1 VNALAS
7 TYAVMPRAAVARS
20 PRTTWRPPS
29 RNVAQVNHAQANRT
43 QANRVPAL
51 TASLYQD
58 GVFAL
63 KLGASACV
71 GAAFTL
77 AIMNNL
83 DSSQGIRRFHSDW
96 RGAASTYSPS
106 VRKDSS
112 SLLEEDDASDRD
124 VPQNYPRAVKTL
136 RFVNTERPRTGTPI
150 ASLPGK
156 PFTLSFK
163 ANGTSLED
171 MQRAD
176 GSLKLKIPLKGSLQ
190 NPAWSPDGKSIAFTR
205 FRNGYNKAPAD
216 VYVFNLETNQ
226 LQAVAT
232 DGSSNVSQ
240 PGSTWNAS
248 TGQIV
253 FSSDRG
259 GHDEIWTA
267 NGSNG
272 SRPQKLTSRS
282 SRMGYEPSFAPDGR
296 SLVFESHAVGE
307 EGHGRVTLFDIAQNS
322 YTELTAAGDDC
333 RQPNWS
339 PRGDYILYQ
348 KHAGGRWDVWLYD
361 VRSKQHRSATA
372 GLGGDKTDAT
382 FSPDGRYILYSGE
395 VPGRSGEGLLALPV
409 EGGRPVPMTR
419 AAGGYHGAPSWSPD
433 GSYLAMEASAR
444 SPDGGPGTELIIT
457 PVQQS
462 AVRLS
467 FDNTR

>member
-1 VNALAS
+1 
-7 TYAVMPRAAVARS
+7 MPRAAVARS

-29 RNVAQVNHAQANRT
+29 QARPQPSRRSPQVSRGGAQASS
-43 QANRVPAL
+43 AN
-51 TASLYQD
+51 LYQD

-63 KLGASACV
+63 KLGACACL
-71 GAAFTL
+71 GAAVTL

-83 DSSQGIRRFHSDW
+83 DSSDGARREWYS
-96 RGAASTYSPS
+96 ASTYSPS
-106 VRKDSS
+106 VRKDNS
-112 SLLEEDDASDRD
+112 SLLEQDDRD
-124 VPQNYPRAVKTL
+124 VPSNYPRMVKTL
-136 RFVNTERPRTGTPI
+136 RFVNTERPRAGTPV
-150 ASLPGK
+150 ASVTSR

-171 MQRAD
+171 MQRSD
-176 GSLKLKIPLKGSLQ
+176 GALKLKIPLKGSLQ

-216 VYVFNLETNQ
+216 VYVINLETNA

-240 PGSTWNAS
+240 PGSTWNAN

-267 NGSNG
+267 NGNG

-307 EGHGRVTLFDIAQNS
+307 EGHGRVTLFDIES
-322 YTELTAAGDDC
+322 SRYTDLTAVGDDC

-382 FSPDGRYILYSGE
+382 FSPDGSHILYSGE

-409 EGGRPVPMTR
+409 EGGRPVPLTR
-419 AAGGYHGAPSWSPD
+419 AAGYHGAPSWSPD
-433 GSYLAMEASAR
+433 GSYLAMEASR
-444 SPDGGPGTELIIT
+444 GSPDGTAGTELIIA
-457 PVQQS
+457 PVPQS

-467 FDNTR
+467 FDTTRNTTR

>member
-1 VNALAS
+1 
-7 TYAVMPRAAVARS
+7 MPRAMAQS

-29 RNVAQVNHAQANRT
+29 QLRAQQARAQMSRGHAQA
-43 QANRVPAL
+43 L
-51 TASLYQD
+51 SASLYQD

-83 DSSQGIRRFHSDW
+83 DSSQGARRFHPEW
-96 RGAASTYSPS
+96 YGASTYGPS

-112 SLLEEDDASDRD
+112 SLVEEDEQSDRG
-124 VPQNYPRAVKTL
+124 VPLNYPRAVKTL
-136 RFVNTERPRTGTPI
+136 RFVSTERPRTGMPI
-150 ASLPGK
+150 ASVTSK

-171 MQRAD
+171 MQRSD
-176 GSLKLKIPLKGSLQ
+176 GALKLKIPLKGSLQ

-216 VYVFNLETNQ
+216 VYVINLETNQ

-296 SLVFESHAVGE
+296 SLVFESHAVGQS
-307 EGHGRVTLFDIAQNS
+307 GSGRVTLFEIGENR

-361 VRSKQHRSATA
+361 VRTKQHRSATA
-372 GLGGDKTDAT
+372 NLGGDKTDAT

-409 EGGRPVPMTR
+409 EGGRPVPMTK

-433 GSYLAMEASAR
+433 GSYLAMEASSR

-457 PVQQS
+457 PVQS

-467 FDNTR
+467 FDTTR